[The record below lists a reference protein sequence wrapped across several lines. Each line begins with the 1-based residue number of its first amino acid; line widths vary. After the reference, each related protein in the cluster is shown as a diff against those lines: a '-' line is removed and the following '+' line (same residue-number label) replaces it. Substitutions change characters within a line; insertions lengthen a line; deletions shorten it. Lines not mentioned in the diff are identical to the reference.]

1 MSSEIS
7 TYLTGRYISIPV
19 YTLSFAEYLDFKK
32 LNSRSTRELINEYL
46 RLVGFP
52 IVALGNFDERSSYQI
67 VEGIYHSVISNDIA
81 KRHHIT
87 NFDLFNR
94 VVKYIVENVG
104 KTFSANA
111 IAKFLKSEG
120 LSLSVE
126 AVYNYLNWLE
136 RAFVIYRCQRYDLQ
150 GKSVLKT
157 QEKFYLADASLK
169 YCIMG
174 FNPKSIAAMLEN
186 IVYFELRRRGNEVY
200 IGKMQQKKLIL

>member
-1 MSSEIS
+1 M
-7 TYLTGRYISIPV
+7 
-19 YTLSFAEYLDFKK
+19 
-32 LNSRSTRELINEYL
+32 
-46 RLVGFP
+46 
-52 IVALGNFDERSSYQI
+52 
-67 VEGIYHSVISNDIA
+67 
-81 KRHHIT
+81 

-120 LSLSVE
+120 RSLSVE

-136 RAFVIYRCQRYDLQ
+136 KAFVIYRCKRYDLQ

-174 FNPKSIAAMLEN
+174 FHPTSIAAMLEN
-186 IVYFELRRRGNEVY
+186 IVYFELRRRGYEVY
-200 IGKMQQKKLIL
+200 IGKNETKEIDFVAVRRDERIYVQVCRRLPEESDREVANLLEIKDHYPKYVVSLDELAAGNINGVKIVHLANFLLSNEY